1 MKAILVVED
10 DQATR
15 ILLRDALSEVEGWVV
30 TVVEDGAKA
39 LEALNNV
46 QPHLIVLDVNM
57 PGLDGLEVYRL
68 LRERAGLAEVPVLFV
83 TAAPPA
89 SMDGM
94 TGQHR
99 YLAKPFDVDDLI
111 VAAAEML
118 GVEPPD
124 IIG

>member
-15 ILLRDALSEVEGWVV
+15 TLLRDTLSEVEGWVV

-39 LEALNNV
+39 LEALNTV

-57 PGLDGLEVYRL
+57 PGLDGFEVYRL
-68 LRERAGLAEVPVLFV
+68 LRERAGLEEVPVLFV

-89 SMDGM
+89 SMDDM
-94 TGQHR
+94 TGRHR

-111 VAAAEML
+111 AAAAEML

-124 IIG
+124 VIG

>member
-15 ILLRDALSEVEGWVV
+15 TLLRDALSEVEGWVV
-30 TVVEDGAKA
+30 TVVDDGAKA
-39 LEALNNV
+39 LEALTNV

-68 LRERAGLAEVPVLFV
+68 LRDRAGLAEVPVLFV
-83 TAAPPA
+83 TATPPA
-89 SMDGM
+89 PIDGM
-94 TGQHR
+94 TGQHG

-111 VAAAEML
+111 AVAADLL
-118 GVEPPD
+118 GVEPPE